1 MRTRVSFVARR
12 GFSTPPQA
20 DLQSSQNAPR
30 MTPSPHLQMGIPF
43 KMGWTDPHLRTPQA
57 RLLLAACPPPC
68 APDASLDAPGW
79 LRTAHSW
86 NARHPARNR
95 CYLYRARPAL
105 HRATPVRASH
115 LQASHVSPW
124 CAKMDEIEEDVSKR
138 MPRER
143 SPPTV
148 KDLWFSEAGDMS
160 RP

>member
-1 MRTRVSFVARR
+1 MDGSPITY
-12 GFSTPPQA
+12 P
-20 DLQSSQNAPR
+20 SSQIIFGCLP
-30 MTPSPHLQMGIPF
+30 TPLCSRCQFG
-43 KMGWTDPHLRTPQA
+43 
-57 RLLLAACPPPC
+57 
-68 APDASLDAPGW
+68 SVGW

-105 HRATPVRASH
+105 HCATPVRASH

-124 CAKMDEIEEDVSKR
+124 CAKMDEIQEDVSKR

-148 KDLWFSEAGDMS
+148 KDLWFSDAGNMS